1 MNVFIVGGAGKVARR
16 LARLLSEGGHAVR
29 SLHRKPEQAR
39 DLAASGA
46 MAVQGDLTELS
57 IVALAALM
65 AGSDAVVFSA
75 GAGGVGMEVTNA
87 IDGRGLELAVAAAQ
101 GAGIRRFLL
110 VSAFPDA
117 LRGGERN
124 PGFENYAGVKK
135 LADAYLVATELD
147 WVILRPGTLTDEPGT
162 SRVHAAAAIPYG
174 AVPRDDVAATLAAIV
189 ERPDV
194 SRTIIELTS
203 GDTPIDEALARI
215 ARR

>member
-1 MNVFIVGGAGKVARR
+1 MEVFIVGGAGKVARS
-16 LARLLSEGGHAVR
+16 LAHVLAGGGHVVR

-39 DLAASGA
+39 DLAGLGS
-46 MAVQGDLTELS
+46 MPVQGDLTEMS
-57 IVALAALM
+57 VEALATLM

-75 GAGGVGMEVTNA
+75 GAGGAGAEVTNA

-101 GAGIRRFLL
+101 EADIRRFLL

-117 LRGGERN
+117 MRGGERN
-124 PGFENYAGVKK
+124 LGFENYARVKK
-135 LADAYLVATELD
+135 LADAHLVATDLD
-147 WVILRPGTLTDEPGT
+147 WVILRPGTLKDEPGT
-162 SRVHAAAAIPYG
+162 GRVHAAAAIPYG

-194 SRTIIELTS
+194 SRPIIELTS